1 MCILITSQDIEL
13 ALVVNVV
20 RAIKL
25 MVDNKRLKEIYHNF
39 GFFSN
44 LCMTHLVPCSYIK
57 VLSLPTGLINLMA

>member
-39 GFFSN
+39 VFF
-44 LCMTHLVPCSYIK
+44 
-57 VLSLPTGLINLMA
+57 LIYV